1 MIRGTNRFA
10 VEISSTGSPYFER
23 AICFVRPQ
31 FSECSRLSLHR
42 AAREMIRG
50 FDGRVE
56 PLSPGDDEEPTRM
69 QRLISL
75 VPVWA
80 LIVVPALAGAVI
92 SLIVCLLFLR

>member
-42 AAREMIRG
+42 AARDMIKS
-50 FDGRVE
+50 FDGSVE
-56 PLSPGDDEEPTRM
+56 PLLPDDEEEPSRAE
-69 QRLISL
+69 RLMNA

-80 LIVVPALAGAVI
+80 LIAVPALAGAAV
-92 SLIVCLLFLR
+92 SLIVCLIIML